1 MRRSCQIIF
10 VIRKHI
16 FCDLSTSKGDKLAP
30 SCDTSKQEQLCQP
43 PFYIMS
49 TWLHIF
55 VFWYSA
61 SLFTSCAHM
70 NTRFCKKNIQ
80 LPFLQWE
87 INEIVWMPGIGMGC
101 SVIKQIQSKELS
113 TNIFIF
119 PSNNKR
125 PPFDPVYECLVCQIC
140 CQILLLPN
148 TLPSRPTYL
157 LFSALCP
164 SLRLFSDSVDWDFVE
179 SYIFPGAPLTL
190 RNLDDIISILCIDAV
205 GRYWR
210 RNQFLGQSEG
220 TKLCREEA
228 LFLNIHLK

>member
-70 NTRFCKKNIQ
+70 NTRFCKKKIFSF
-80 LPFLQWE
+80 PFYNGKLTKSSECPELAWVVRLL
-87 INEIVWMPGIGMGC
+87 NRSRVKNFP
-101 SVIKQIQSKELS
+101 QIYL
-113 TNIFIF
+113 F
-119 PSNNKR
+119 
-125 PPFDPVYECLVCQIC
+125 
-140 CQILLLPN
+140 
-148 TLPSRPTYL
+148 SRPIIRDHL
-157 LFSALCP
+157 LILCTSALHVKYVAKYCCCLIHCQAVP
-164 SLRLFSDSVDWDFVE
+164 RIFCSLHFALHFAFS
-179 SYIFPGAPLTL
+179 LTL
-190 RNLDDIISILCIDAV
+190 WTEILSKVISF
-205 GRYWR
+205 W
-210 RNQFLGQSEG
+210 E
-220 TKLCREEA
+220 
-228 LFLNIHLK
+228 HH